1 MSSIGLNELVGR
13 AAINDN
19 FREGLLNGRRAE
31 CLRQLRSP
39 LDAAEFAAVM
49 AIEAAGMVEF
59 SIAIQGLITQVE
71 GQFAGQP
78 VEPAVYQPVRWPNRV
93 ANNAFILHE

>member
-1 MSSIGLNELVGR
+1 MSSVGLNEIVGR

-39 LDAAEFAAVM
+39 LDAAEHDAVM

-59 SIAIQGLITQVE
+59 SIAIQRLIAQGD

-78 VEPAVYQPVRWPNRV
+78 VEAAVSQPVRWPNRV

>member
-1 MSSIGLNELVGR
+1 MTSIGLNELVGR
-13 AAINDN
+13 AAINDS
-19 FREGLLNGRRAE
+19 FRDGLLNGRRAE

-39 LDAAEFAAVM
+39 LDAAEHAAVM
-49 AIEAAGMVEF
+49 SIEAAGMVDF
-59 SIAIQGLITQVE
+59 AIAVQRLIAQGE

-93 ANNAFILHE
+93 SNSAFILHE